1 METIISSIITGVV
14 ALATCLITQ
23 GVANRKTTALIEF
36 KLDELTKR
44 VDRHNNVIERT
55 YKLEEQTA
63 LQDEK
68 IRVANHRIADLE
80 GKVER
85 RKDDAK

>member
-55 YKLEEQTA
+55 YKLEELTSIQE
-63 LQDEK
+63 EK
-68 IRVANHRIADLE
+68 IKVANHRIDDL
-80 GKVER
+80 ER
-85 RKDDAK
+85 RKDDFK